1 MGKGKKVFM
10 VLFMLVVFFSLIV
23 WLIKKFSE
31 LKEEADKRRAKENEE
46 RHAESAIFEEQEEK
60 HTREEEIQERKSN
73 MKNDF
78 KLYNKYVNFLSQHTW
93 NKYSI
98 DKGCTKQKYK
108 PKLYDIDSTVK
119 PAQLELMLFYQ
130 SLIKAF
136 RIIIIS
142 VKDIKSFI
150 SSERNFIRLQL
161 MIYRMNKVKYSEN
174 SLLYQF
180 QDHIEIDEKFTFQM
194 EEKEFTNCILY
205 VSLWNVDVFHQELL
219 LGAVS
224 IDLEQYDYS
233 IKNTITEEFLPV
245 KQVNFLIKRFI

>member
-31 LKEEADKRRAKENEE
+31 FKEEADKRRAKENEE

-60 HTREEEIQERKSN
+60 HTREEEMQERKTN

-78 KLYNKYVNFLSQHTW
+78 KLYNKYVNFLPQHTW
-93 NKYSI
+93 SKYSI
-98 DKGCTKQKYK
+98 DKDMAIKK
-108 PKLYDIDSTVK
+108 PKLCDIDSTVK

-136 RIIIIS
+136 RVIVIS

-150 SSERNFIRLQL
+150 SNEKHLIRLQL
-161 MIYRMNKVKYSEN
+161 MIYRVNKVKYSEN

-180 QDHIEIDEKFTFQM
+180 QDDIEIDEKFTFQM

-224 IDLEQYDYS
+224 IDLEQYDYN
-233 IKNTITEEFLPV
+233 IKNTVTEEFLPV
-245 KQVNFLIKRFI
+245 KQVNFLTKQFI